1 MAHWYDIDGKAQHTM
16 ATKPGAKYPTRNTII
31 TDARKLNLFPSVSGI
46 IDGCSNEYTR
56 FRELSLCELC
66 YESRPMGGE
75 DAGDYAKRILCMDR
89 ESQAAT
95 IGTDI
100 HAAIESHFKGEEVP
114 EFVSLYGGAEV
125 FTSSMIAPAIA
136 AIESTGLEVIAT
148 EEVTVNTKLG
158 YAGTLDLALLGKTHY
173 AIADFKT
180 CKNLP
185 KKKIDVHG
193 IQLSSYLAS
202 RWGQQHELP
211 IGLGAAAYN
220 VYIST
225 SEVGQVK
232 MFEWSAEE
240 LQECFTIFQKM
251 LEIWQWRNKYKPKYK

>member
-1 MAHWYDIDGKAQHTM
+1 MSHWYTIDGEPRHTM
-16 ATKPGAKYPTRNTII
+16 ATKPGAKYPTRGTTI

-56 FRELSLCELC
+56 FRELALCEAC
-66 YESRPMGGE
+66 YEFRPMGGE
-75 DAGDYAKRILCMDR
+75 DAGAYAKRILGMERDS
-89 ESQAAT
+89 EAAT
-95 IGTDI
+95 IGTEI
-100 HAAIESHFKGEEVP
+100 HAAIEAHFRGEELP
-114 EFVSLYGGAEV
+114 EFVTLYGGAEV
-125 FTSSMIAPAIA
+125 FAESMIGPAIA
-136 AIESTGLEVIAT
+136 AIEGTGMKVVAT
-148 EEVTVNTKLG
+148 EEVTVNKKLG
-158 YAGTLDLALLGKTHY
+158 YAGTLDLALLSKTHY
-173 AIADFKT
+173 AIADFKS

-211 IGLGAAAYN
+211 IGLDATAFN

-232 MFEWSAEE
+232 IVKWSAEE

-251 LEIWQWRNKYKPKYK
+251 LEIWQWRNNYKPKDK